1 MGITI
6 YQVNNYNNEV
16 FYLFLMTTII
26 VEGFIKQKM
35 LQMLQVFCVIH
46 NFYFIESLGFMFEIK

>member
-26 VEGFIKQKM
+26 G
-35 LQMLQVFCVIH
+35 
-46 NFYFIESLGFMFEIK
+46 LGAFPERAFPEYLI